1 MALLLNKPKKQT
13 FYNLTM
19 KTLLPLLFSLFLTFS
34 YAQKKEIKKAIKL
47 FDSGDV
53 QGATAMLES
62 SAALFDAADQKILNQ
77 KTYLEGQIAQ
87 SNKDFNLA
95 YEKFMAFKDAGGA
108 NPNFDTQLNSLT
120 SDIVNEAIGDN
131 EEKRFA
137 VAAGKLHLAYQI
149 NPEGNQD
156 YLYYAASSAVNGS
169 NFELAL
175 EYYDE
180 LKKIKYTGIT
190 TQYFAIS
197 ADSGEEV
204 ELSASEYDLYKKTK
218 QYTDFRE
225 EDTESR
231 FPEIVKNIALIYAQ
245 LGDNER
251 AMDAVKEARKE
262 DPKDLNLILT
272 EANLYIQLEENDRF
286 EALMKEAIEQDPTNA
301 TLYFNLGVINA
312 QRGMNEE
319 AKGYY
324 QKSIELDPN
333 SESGYLNLV
342 SLILEGES
350 TIVEEM
356 NNLGNSRADNA
367 RYEQLKTDREN
378 LYLECVPILKKL
390 VALSNNQEAIK
401 TLMNIYGTL
410 GDNEGFKEMKAL
422 VE

>member
-356 NNLGNSRADNA
+356 NSLGNSRADNA

>member
-245 LGDNER
+245 LGDNDR

-356 NNLGNSRADNA
+356 NSLGNSRADNA

>member
-169 NFELAL
+169 NFEQAL

-225 EDTESR
+225 EDTDSR

-356 NNLGNSRADNA
+356 NSLGNSRADNA

>member
-1 MALLLNKPKKQT
+1 MALLLNNLIKQT

-34 YAQKKEIKKAIKL
+34 FAQKKEIKKAIKL

-225 EDTESR
+225 EDTDSR

-356 NNLGNSRADNA
+356 NSLGNSRADNA

>member
-356 NNLGNSRADNA
+356 NSLGNSRADNA

-422 VE
+422 V

>member
-1 MALLLNKPKKQT
+1 MALLLNNLIKQT

-34 YAQKKEIKKAIKL
+34 FAQKKEIKKAIKL
-47 FDSGDV
+47 FDLGDL

-95 YEKFMAFKDAGGA
+95 YEKFIAFKDAGGA

-356 NNLGNSRADNA
+356 NSLGNSRADNA

>member
-1 MALLLNKPKKQT
+1 MALLFNKPKKQT

-356 NNLGNSRADNA
+356 NSLGNSRADNA